1 MTPPAPAPHRVFAYG
16 TLLPGQSRWHHLQPL
31 VEDEGADDAAVGV
44 LYDTGVGYPA
54 AVFGI
59 GSAVIV
65 GRVFALRA
73 DQIDRAVALLDEVEG
88 AVAGDYRRI
97 PIVTLAG
104 ISAWA
109 YEYGGGLSLQAIPGG
124 SWLLR

>member
-1 MTPPAPAPHRVFAYG
+1 VTALTPAPHRLFAYG

-31 VEDEGADDAAVGV
+31 VEDDGVADSAVGV

-54 AVFGI
+54 AVFGER
-59 GSAVIV
+59 SAVIV
-65 GRVFALRA
+65 GRVFTLRA
-73 DQIDRAVALLDEVEG
+73 DQIDRALGLLDEVEG

-104 ISAWA
+104 VSAWA
-109 YEYGGGLSLQAIPGG
+109 YEYGGGLSLEAIPGG